1 MALPSPHDQA
11 EDRMRE
17 MAMAR
22 RGAKEEEVQIVMAAN
37 AAGVKHI
44 LGRIDIKA
52 K

>member
-17 MAMAR
+17 VAISR
-22 RGAKEEEVQIVMAAN
+22 RAAKEEEIGIVMAAN

-44 LGRIDIKA
+44 VGRIDIKA